1 MTKKQIIELLSDGN
15 GNWTD
20 RSVEDCVNELHDSV
34 NTYAINDIV
43 LGGEMVDDLMD
54 NYNYSEL
61 EAKEWVEEF
70 GSDVI
75 SDMWDAYSSKMEED
89 AVYKDDEDE
98 SDTV

>member
-1 MTKKQIIELLSDGN
+1 MIELLSDGN

-20 RSVEDCVNELHDSV
+20 KTVEECVNELHEHV
-34 NTYAINDIV
+34 NTYAINDKA
-43 LGGEMVDDLMD
+43 LGDEMESDIME

-75 SDMWDAYSSKMEED
+75 SDMWDAYSHNMEEN

-98 SDTV
+98 GDTV